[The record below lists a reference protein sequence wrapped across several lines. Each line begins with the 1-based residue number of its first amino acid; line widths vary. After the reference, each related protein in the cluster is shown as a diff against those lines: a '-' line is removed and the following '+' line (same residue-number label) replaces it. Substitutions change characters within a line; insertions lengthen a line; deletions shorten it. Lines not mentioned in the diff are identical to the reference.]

1 MRPACTGGARLM
13 LSKGSCAVFVLNIPN
28 ILTII
33 RIVLIP
39 IFITLYYR
47 GLAALAFAVYVV
59 ACVTDAVDGYLARR
73 LNQVTAFGKLMDPLA
88 DKLMQLSMML
98 CLAST
103 GYLPWWV
110 LFVLLAKEI
119 VMVTGGTLLFK
130 KRDVV
135 VMSNWSG
142 KVATVL
148 LILAIVAI
156 FPWHGVEVVSRIGHV
171 LLYIGLGVS
180 LFSMVN
186 YGLIYVKNGNVQKA
200 H

>member
-1 MRPACTGGARLM
+1 M
-13 LSKGSCAVFVLNIPN
+13 FVLNIPN

-33 RIVLIP
+33 RMVLIP
-39 IFITLYYR
+39 VFIALYYG
-47 GLAALAFAVYVV
+47 GLTTLAFAVYVA
-59 ACVTDAVDGYLARR
+59 ACLTDAVDGYLARR
-73 LNQVTAFGKLMDPLA
+73 FNQVTAFGKLMDPLA

-103 GYLPWWV
+103 GYMPWWV
-110 LFVLLAKEI
+110 LIVLLGKEI

-130 KRDVV
+130 KHDVV

-148 LILAIVAI
+148 LILAIAAV
-156 FPWHGVEVVSRIGHV
+156 FPWHGIEAVTRLGHG
-171 LLYIGLGVS
+171 LLYVGLAMS

-186 YGLIYVKNGNVQKA
+186 YGLIYVKNGNGRKA

>member
-1 MRPACTGGARLM
+1 M
-13 LSKGSCAVFVLNIPN
+13 FVLNIPN

-33 RIVLIP
+33 RMVLIP
-39 IFITLYYR
+39 VFIALYYSD
-47 GLAALAFAVYVV
+47 LTALAFAVYVT
-59 ACVTDAVDGYLARR
+59 ACLTDAADGYLARR

-88 DKLMQLSMML
+88 DKLMQLSMMF

-103 GYLPWWV
+103 GYMPWWV
-110 LFVLLAKEI
+110 LIVLLGKEI

-148 LILAIVAI
+148 LILAIVAV
-156 FPWHGVEVVSRIGHV
+156 FPWHGVEVVTRLGHI
-171 LLYIGLGVS
+171 LLYVGLAVS

-186 YGLIYVKNGNVQKA
+186 YGLIYVKNGNGQKA

>member
-1 MRPACTGGARLM
+1 M
-13 LSKGSCAVFVLNIPN
+13 FVLNVPN
-28 ILTII
+28 VLTII
-33 RIVLIP
+33 RIALIP
-39 IFITLYYR
+39 VFLALYYT
-47 GLAALAFAVYVV
+47 GLRPTAFAVYVL
-59 ACVTDAVDGYLARR
+59 ACLTDAVDGYLARR
-73 LNQVTAFGKLMDPLA
+73 LNQITAFGKLMDPLA

-103 GYLPWWV
+103 GDVPWWV
-110 LFVLLAKEI
+110 LIVLLGKEI

-130 KRDVV
+130 KRDGV

-148 LILAIVAI
+148 LILAILAI
-156 FPWHGVEVVSRIGHV
+156 FPWHGVEAVSRLGHV
-171 LLYIGLGVS
+171 LLYAGLAMS

-186 YGLIYVKNGNVQKA
+186 YGLIYVKNGNDRKA

>member
-1 MRPACTGGARLM
+1 M
-13 LSKGSCAVFVLNIPN
+13 FVLNIPN

-33 RIVLIP
+33 RMALIP
-39 IFITLYYR
+39 VFITLYYN
-47 GLAALAFAVYVV
+47 GLTTLAFAVYVA

-103 GYLPWWV
+103 GYMPLWV
-110 LFVLLAKEI
+110 LLVLLGKEI
-119 VMVTGGTLLFK
+119 VMVTGGTLLF

-148 LILAIVAI
+148 LILAIVAV
-156 FPWHGVEVVSRIGHV
+156 FPWHGVEAVTQLGHI
-171 LLYIGLGVS
+171 LLYVGLAMS

-186 YGLIYVKNGNVQKA
+186 YGLIYVKNGNSRKA